1 MVMRRSTRETKSKKR
16 PISRPGGRI
25 TKKGR
30 RSAQLYRQPPELQLI
45 YDTAPVGLAFLT
57 PDCRYAQINQRLTEI
72 CGISVAD
79 HIGRSVRQT
88 VPQVAD
94 QVEKIVQ
101 AVTRTGEPVIG
112 IEVHGQRVDKLNA
125 DHVWITSWHPLR
137 KPDGSIVGVNV
148 VAEDVT
154 ERKRAEATL
163 AAAQKA
169 LRELNENLEHR
180 VRTETRERL
189 QIWNV
194 SRDLLVVADMA
205 GTYLNVNPA
214 WKATLGWSETEL
226 LGKTSQ
232 WLLHPEDLETTR
244 AQIDNL
250 AAGRTS
256 PRFES
261 RYRHKDGSYRWIA
274 WKAVS
279 NQERIYAVGRDITDL
294 KEAESELRQT
304 RRELARVARH
314 TAFAAMTAAIAH
326 EIKQP
331 LGAIVTNANAG
342 QRWLDRSPPALD
354 EVRDTLKHVAAD
366 GLRATE
372 VIQSVRAMFAK
383 GEPTENLFDVNEL
396 IRETI
401 GILGSE
407 LDAEK
412 IELTLA
418 LAPQIPLLPGHRA
431 QLQQVMLNI
440 VTNAV
445 DAMRDISDRAR
456 VLTIRTAPSN
466 SAGIAI
472 SIEDSGTGISSE
484 NVDRMFDAFF
494 TTKSNSMGMGLAICR
509 SIVEAHAGRMF
520 VSPNRPHGSVFHIV
534 LPGDH

>member
-1 MVMRRSTRETKSKKR
+1 MRRSTRGNKSKKR
-16 PISRPGGRI
+16 SISHPSGRI
-25 TKKGR
+25 TKNGR

-79 HIGRSVRQT
+79 HIGRSVRET
-88 VPQVAD
+88 VPQVAE

-101 AVTRTGEPVIG
+101 AVMRTGEPVIG

-232 WLLHPEDLETTR
+232 WLLHAEDLEKTR

-279 NQERIYAVGRDITDL
+279 DQERIYAVGRDITDL
-294 KEAESELRQT
+294 KDAEGELRQT

-342 QRWLDRSPPALD
+342 QRWLDRSPPDLD

-366 GLRATE
+366 GLRASE

-383 GEPTENLFDVNEL
+383 GEPTENLFDANEL

-401 GILGSE
+401 GIVRSE

-418 LAPQIPLLPGHRA
+418 LAPQIPLMPGHRA

-440 VTNAV
+440 VTNAI

-456 VLTIRTAPSN
+456 VLTIRSAPSN
-466 SAGIAI
+466 SVGLAI
-472 SIEDSGTGISSE
+472 SIEDTGTGISSE

-494 TTKSNSMGMGLAICR
+494 TTKSDNMGMGLAICR

-520 VSPNRPHGSVFHIV
+520 VFPNRPHGSVFRIV